1 MWYLQMALQQDPAE
15 LLAGAAAAHTSAADK
30 VPDNDGKV
38 QSNGVAA
45 EKEEALPLSISNAR
59 KRNRQSSDH
68 LEPGELS

>member
-1 MWYLQMALQQDPAE
+1 MWSSQMALQQNPAE
-15 LLAGAAAAHTSAADK
+15 LLVRAAAAHSSAADK

-45 EKEEALPLSISNAR
+45 DSEALPLSMTSAR
-59 KRNRQSSDH
+59 KRSRQSSDH